1 MNLTFDRPSSR
12 FFLRW
17 KAASAATIAFSF
29 LFSLAGC
36 GKPDNTLLDT
46 SAATPTPA
54 ASASTTTD
62 RSYQYGTKINFGLH
76 GNAALYKVSG
86 WSAAEPESTWTEGQS
101 AKLAFTISPANKPI
115 TFKAVVSGFVK
126 PPDLPS
132 QPVTVVINGQEVAH
146 WEIAAKGVAQMDIP
160 AQFTQ
165 SGKLEL
171 EFKLPKAASP
181 ASLGV
186 SIDQRLLGM
195 CFYELELTA
204 P

>member
-1 MNLTFDRPSSR
+1 M
-12 FFLRW
+12 
-17 KAASAATIAFSF
+17 AFSA
-29 LFSLAGC
+29 LLALAGC
-36 GKPDNTLLDT
+36 GKADDPLQDASNAT
-46 SAATPTPA
+46 SSPA
-54 ASASTTTD
+54 ASASSTMD

-76 GNAALYKVSG
+76 GNAGPYKVSG

-132 QPVTVVINGQEVAH
+132 QPVTVIINGQEVAH
-146 WEIAAKGVAQMDIP
+146 WEIAAKGVAQMDLP

-165 SGKLEL
+165 NGKLEL
-171 EFKLPKAASP
+171 EFRLPKAASP
-181 ASLGV
+181 ASLGM
-186 SIDQRLLGM
+186 SIDQRPLGM

>member
-1 MNLTFDRPSSR
+1 MNLTLDPLPSR
-12 FFLRW
+12 FFPRW
-17 KAASAATIAFSF
+17 RNASVVTIALSSL
-29 LFSLAGC
+29 LFLAGC
-36 GKPDNTLLDT
+36 GRSDNALPDATNAT
-46 SAATPTPA
+46 STPA
-54 ASASTTTD
+54 APANSTTD
-62 RSYQYGTKINFGLH
+62 RSYQYGTKINFGLR
-76 GNAALYKVSG
+76 GNAAPYKVSG
-86 WSAAEPESTWTEGQS
+86 WSTPEPESTWTEGQS
-101 AKLAFTISPANKPI
+101 AKLAFTISPRNNPV

-132 QPVTVVINGQEVAH
+132 QPVTVMINGQEVAH

-165 SGKLEL
+165 NGKLEL
-171 EFKLPKAASP
+171 EFRFPKAASP

-186 SIDQRLLGM
+186 SIDARLLAM